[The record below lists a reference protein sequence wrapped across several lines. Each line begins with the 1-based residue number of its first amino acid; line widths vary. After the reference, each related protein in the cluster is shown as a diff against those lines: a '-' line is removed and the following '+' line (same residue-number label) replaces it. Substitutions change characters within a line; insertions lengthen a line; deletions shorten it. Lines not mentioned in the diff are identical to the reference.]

1 MVYLDLHTKV
11 ASRLD
16 HGVRSRRDVSCYT
29 ITSNQRHKMLLSQPI
44 DVLSKNPKPLTKLMC
59 AEATIALC
67 QANLDC
73 AYSVQKQINRH
84 PALDGVLGLS
94 KSRLLALDLLK
105 NHVIGSKVSFF
116 SEGAPAKI
124 LFV

>member
-1 MVYLDLHTKV
+1 M
-11 ASRLD
+11 S
-16 HGVRSRRDVSCYT
+16 
-29 ITSNQRHKMLLSQPI
+29 
-44 DVLSKNPKPLTKLMC
+44 

-67 QANLDC
+67 KANLDD
-73 AYSVQKQINRH
+73 AYSVQKQLNGRS
-84 PALDGVLGLS
+84 ALDGVLGLS
-94 KSRLLALDLLK
+94 KCRLLVLDLLK